1 MWFVYKYV
9 EVNFLS
15 NLIIV
20 ESPAKA
26 KTIEKF
32 LGKGYKVKASVGHVR
47 DLPKSKLGVDIE
59 NNFEPN
65 YITIRGKAGTVNDL
79 KKEAKKSDK
88 VFLATDPDREGEA
101 ISWHLAY
108 LLGLDEDEKNR
119 IEFNEITKDAVRNA
133 IKNPRKIDKNL
144 VDAQQA
150 RRVLDRLV
158 GYKISPILWSK
169 VRKGLSAGRVQSAA
183 TKMICDREEEIEKFV
198 PKEYWSILLDAHNSK
213 RKKIEFELSKYKN
226 KKIEICDKNQSDKI
240 VSDIENKDI
249 LVKTIEK
256 KNRKKSAYRP
266 FITSTLQQ
274 EASAKLGFTTKKT
287 MQIAQQLYEGI
298 NVKGNG
304 TQGLITYMRTDSQR
318 ISTEAQNFAK
328 DAIISKYG
336 KEYYKAYGYKAPGKN
351 VQDAHECIRPSHID
365 LDPQKIEES
374 LNKDQYKLYRLIY
387 NRFLACMMQ
396 DAVYEQQTITGII
409 DDYSFKSTG
418 SKLLFDGFLRVYDY
432 SSSEENILP
441 DVEENELLKVKK
453 INPKQH
459 FTQPPARYN
468 EASLVKALE
477 ELGIGRP
484 STYASIITTIQ
495 DRQYVE
501 KKQKN
506 LYPTELGKVVTKLL
520 EQYFEQIVNLEFTA
534 DIESKLD
541 IIAEGNNQWKEIVS
555 NYYEPIEKNLEVAS
569 KEIEHINMDEATD
582 EVCEKCGSPMVI
594 KHGRFGRFLAC
605 SNYPDCKN
613 AKPIL
618 QKLGI
623 KCPKCGEGD
632 IIVRKSKKGK
642 VFYGCSKY
650 PDCDFVSWD
659 KPTGN
664 KCPDCGSPLVETDKK
679 SKHKEKCSNKE
690 CKYKG

>member
-1 MWFVYKYV
+1 
-9 EVNFLS
+9 LS

-65 YITIRGKAGTVNDL
+65 YITIRGKAGTVNEL

-101 ISWHLAY
+101 ISWHLAF
-108 LLGLDEDEKNR
+108 LLGLDEEEKNR
-119 IEFNEITKDAVRNA
+119 IEFNEITKEAVRNA

-183 TKMICDREEEIEKFV
+183 TKMICDREEEIEKFI
-198 PKEYWSILLDAHNSK
+198 PKEYWSILLETQNSK

-226 KKIEICDKNQSDKI
+226 KKIEINDKEQSDKI
-240 VSDIENKDI
+240 VSEIENKDLLI
-249 LVKTIEK
+249 KSIEK

-298 NVKGNG
+298 SIKGSG

-328 DAIISKYG
+328 DAIVSKYG
-336 KEYYKAYGYKAPGKN
+336 KEYYKAYGYKAAGKN

-365 LDPQKIEES
+365 LDPQKIEDS

-396 DAVYEQQTITGII
+396 DAVYEQQTITGLI
-409 DDYSFKSTG
+409 DDYLFKATG

-459 FTQPPARYN
+459 FTQPPSRYN

-541 IIAEGNNQWKEIVS
+541 IIADGNNQWKEIVS

-582 EVCEKCGSPMVI
+582 EICEKCGSPMVI

-605 SNYPDCKN
+605 SNYPECKN

-618 QKLGI
+618 QKLGM
-623 KCPKCGEGD
+623 KCPKCGDGD

-650 PDCDFVSWD
+650 PECDFVSWD

-664 KCPDCGSPLVETDKK
+664 KCPDCGSPLVEADKK

-690 CKYKG
+690 CKYKV

>member
-1 MWFVYKYV
+1 M
-9 EVNFLS
+9 S

-249 LVKTIEK
+249 LVRTIEK

-555 NYYEPIEKNLEVAS
+555 NYYEPIEKKLEVAS

-605 SNYPDCKN
+605 SNYPECKN

>member
-1 MWFVYKYV
+1 M
-9 EVNFLS
+9 S

-65 YITIRGKAGTVNDL
+65 YITIRGKAGTVNEL

-101 ISWHLAY
+101 ISWHLAF
-108 LLGLDEDEKNR
+108 LLGLDEEEKNR
-119 IEFNEITKDAVRNA
+119 IEFNEITKEAVRNA

-183 TKMICDREEEIEKFV
+183 TKMICDREEEIEKFI
-198 PKEYWSILLDAHNSK
+198 PKEYWSILLETHNSK

-226 KKIEICDKNQSDKI
+226 KKIEINDKEQSDKI
-240 VSDIENKDI
+240 VSEIENKDLLI
-249 LVKTIEK
+249 KSIEK

-298 NVKGNG
+298 SIKGSG

-328 DAIISKYG
+328 DAIVSKYG
-336 KEYYKAYGYKAPGKN
+336 KEYYKAYGYKAAGKN

-365 LDPQKIEES
+365 LDPQKIEDS

-396 DAVYEQQTITGII
+396 DAVYEQQTITGLI
-409 DDYSFKSTG
+409 DDYSFKANG

-541 IIAEGNNQWKEIVS
+541 IIADGNNQWKEIVS

-582 EVCEKCGSPMVI
+582 EICEKCGSPMVI

-605 SNYPDCKN
+605 SNYPECKN

-618 QKLGI
+618 QKLGM
-623 KCPKCGEGD
+623 KCPKCGDGD

-650 PDCDFVSWD
+650 PECDFVSWD

-664 KCPDCGSPLVETDKK
+664 KCPDCGSPLVEADKK

-690 CKYKG
+690 CKYKV

>member
-1 MWFVYKYV
+1 M
-9 EVNFLS
+9 S

-32 LGKGYKVKASVGHVR
+32 LGKEYKVKASVGHVR

-65 YITIRGKAGTVNDL
+65 YITIRGKAGTVNEL

-101 ISWHLAY
+101 ISWHLAF
-108 LLGLDEDEKNR
+108 LLGLDEEEKNR
-119 IEFNEITKDAVRNA
+119 IEFNEITKEAVRNA

-183 TKMICDREEEIEKFV
+183 TKMICDREEEIEKFI
-198 PKEYWSILLDAHNSK
+198 PKEYWSILLETHNSK

-226 KKIEICDKNQSDKI
+226 KKIEINDKEQSDKI
-240 VSDIENKDI
+240 VSEIENKDLLI
-249 LVKTIEK
+249 KSIEK

-298 NVKGNG
+298 SIKGSG

-318 ISTEAQNFAK
+318 ISAEAQNFAK
-328 DAIISKYG
+328 DAIIAKYG
-336 KEYYKAYGYKAPGKN
+336 KEYYKAYGYKAAGKN

-365 LDPQKIEES
+365 LDPQKIEDS

-396 DAVYEQQTITGII
+396 DAVYEQQTITGLI
-409 DDYSFKSTG
+409 DDYSFKANG

-541 IIAEGNNQWKEIVS
+541 IIADGNNQWKEIVS

-582 EVCEKCGSPMVI
+582 EICEKCGSPMVI

-605 SNYPDCKN
+605 SNYPECKN

-618 QKLGI
+618 QKLGM
-623 KCPKCGEGD
+623 KCPKCGDGD

-650 PDCDFVSWD
+650 PECDFVSWD

-664 KCPDCGSPLVETDKK
+664 KCPDCGSPLVEADKK

-690 CKYKG
+690 CKYKV

>member
-1 MWFVYKYV
+1 M
-9 EVNFLS
+9 S

-65 YITIRGKAGTVNDL
+65 YITIRGKAGTVNEL

-101 ISWHLAY
+101 ISWHLAF
-108 LLGLDEDEKNR
+108 LLGLDEEEKNR
-119 IEFNEITKDAVRNA
+119 IEFNEITKEAVRNA

-183 TKMICDREEEIEKFV
+183 TKMICDREEEIEKFI
-198 PKEYWSILLDAHNSK
+198 PKEYWSILLETQNSK

-226 KKIEICDKNQSDKI
+226 KKIEINDKEQSDKI
-240 VSDIENKDI
+240 VSEIENKDLLI
-249 LVKTIEK
+249 KSIEK

-298 NVKGNG
+298 SIKGSG

-328 DAIISKYG
+328 DAIVSKYG
-336 KEYYKAYGYKAPGKN
+336 KEYYKAYGYKAAGKN

-365 LDPQKIEES
+365 LDPQKIEDS

-396 DAVYEQQTITGII
+396 DAVYEQQTITGLI
-409 DDYSFKSTG
+409 DDYLFKATG

-459 FTQPPARYN
+459 FTQPPSRYN

-541 IIAEGNNQWKEIVS
+541 IIADGNNQWKEIVS

-582 EVCEKCGSPMVI
+582 EICEKCGSPMVI

-605 SNYPDCKN
+605 SNYPECKN

-618 QKLGI
+618 QKLGM
-623 KCPKCGEGD
+623 KCPKCGDGD

-650 PDCDFVSWD
+650 PECDFVSWD

-664 KCPDCGSPLVETDKK
+664 KCPDCGSPLVEADKK

-690 CKYKG
+690 CKYKV

>member
-1 MWFVYKYV
+1 M
-9 EVNFLS
+9 S

-65 YITIRGKAGTVNDL
+65 YITIRGKAGTVNEL

-101 ISWHLAY
+101 ISWHLAF
-108 LLGLDEDEKNR
+108 LLGLDEEEKNR
-119 IEFNEITKDAVRNA
+119 IEFNEITKEAVRNA

-183 TKMICDREEEIEKFV
+183 TKMICDREEEIEKFI
-198 PKEYWSILLDAHNSK
+198 PKEYWSILLETQNSK

-226 KKIEICDKNQSDKI
+226 KKIEINDKEQSDKI
-240 VSDIENKDI
+240 VSEIENKDLLI
-249 LVKTIEK
+249 KSIEK

-298 NVKGNG
+298 NIKGSG

-318 ISTEAQNFAK
+318 ISIEAQNFAK
-328 DAIISKYG
+328 DAIVSKYG
-336 KEYYKAYGYKAPGKN
+336 KEYYKAYGYKAAGKN

-365 LDPQKIEES
+365 LDPQKIEDS

-396 DAVYEQQTITGII
+396 DAVYEQQTITGLI
-409 DDYSFKSTG
+409 DDYSFKANG

-541 IIAEGNNQWKEIVS
+541 IIADGNNQWKEIVS

-582 EVCEKCGSPMVI
+582 EICEKCGSPMVI

-605 SNYPDCKN
+605 SNYPECKN

-618 QKLGI
+618 QKLGM
-623 KCPKCGEGD
+623 KCPKCGDGD

-650 PDCDFVSWD
+650 PECDFVSWD

-664 KCPDCGSPLVETDKK
+664 KCPDCGSPLVEADKK

-690 CKYKG
+690 CKYKV

>member
-1 MWFVYKYV
+1 VKL
-9 EVNFLS
+9 LS

-65 YITIRGKAGTVNDL
+65 YITIRGKAGTVNEL

-101 ISWHLAY
+101 ISWHLAF
-108 LLGLDEDEKNR
+108 LLGLDEEEKNR
-119 IEFNEITKDAVRNA
+119 IEFNEITKEAVRNA

-183 TKMICDREEEIEKFV
+183 TKMICDREEEIEKFI
-198 PKEYWSILLDAHNSK
+198 PKEYWSILLETQNSK

-226 KKIEICDKNQSDKI
+226 KKIEINDKEQSDKI
-240 VSDIENKDI
+240 VSEIENKDLLI
-249 LVKTIEK
+249 KSIEK

-298 NVKGNG
+298 SIKGSG

-328 DAIISKYG
+328 DAIVSKYG
-336 KEYYKAYGYKAPGKN
+336 KEYYKAYGYKAAGKN

-365 LDPQKIEES
+365 LDPQKIEDS

-396 DAVYEQQTITGII
+396 DAVYEQQTITGLI
-409 DDYSFKSTG
+409 DDYSFKANG

-541 IIAEGNNQWKEIVS
+541 IIADGNNQWKEIVS

-582 EVCEKCGSPMVI
+582 EICEKCGSPMVI

-605 SNYPDCKN
+605 SNYPECKN

-618 QKLGI
+618 QKLGM
-623 KCPKCGEGD
+623 KCPKCGDGD

-650 PDCDFVSWD
+650 PECDFVSWD

-664 KCPDCGSPLVETDKK
+664 KCPDCGSPLVEADKK

-690 CKYKG
+690 CKYKV

>member
-1 MWFVYKYV
+1 M
-9 EVNFLS
+9 S

-240 VSDIENKDI
+240 VSDIENKAI

-679 SKHKEKCSNKE
+679 SMQ
-690 CKYKG
+690 

>member
-1 MWFVYKYV
+1 MKL
-9 EVNFLS
+9 LS

-65 YITIRGKAGTVNDL
+65 YITIRGKAGTVNEL

-101 ISWHLAY
+101 ISWHLAF
-108 LLGLDEDEKNR
+108 LLGLDEEEKNR
-119 IEFNEITKDAVRNA
+119 IEFNEITKEAVRNA

-183 TKMICDREEEIEKFV
+183 TKMICDREEEIEKFI
-198 PKEYWSILLDAHNSK
+198 PKEYWSILLETQNSK

-226 KKIEICDKNQSDKI
+226 KKIEINDKEQSDKI
-240 VSDIENKDI
+240 VSEIKNKDLLI
-249 LVKTIEK
+249 KSIEK

-298 NVKGNG
+298 SIKGSG

-328 DAIISKYG
+328 DAIVSKYG
-336 KEYYKAYGYKAPGKN
+336 KEYYKAYGYKAAGKN

-365 LDPQKIEES
+365 LDPQKIEDS

-396 DAVYEQQTITGII
+396 DAVYEQQTITGLI
-409 DDYSFKSTG
+409 DDYSFKANG

-541 IIAEGNNQWKEIVS
+541 IIADGNNQWKEIVS

-582 EVCEKCGSPMVI
+582 EICEKCGSPMVI

-605 SNYPDCKN
+605 SNYPECKN

-618 QKLGI
+618 QKLGM
-623 KCPKCGEGD
+623 KCPKCGDGD

-650 PDCDFVSWD
+650 PECDFVSWD

-664 KCPDCGSPLVETDKK
+664 KCPDCGSPLVEADKK

-690 CKYKG
+690 CKYKV

>member
-1 MWFVYKYV
+1 MKL
-9 EVNFLS
+9 LS

-65 YITIRGKAGTVNDL
+65 YITIRGKAGTVNEL

-101 ISWHLAY
+101 ISWHLAF
-108 LLGLDEDEKNR
+108 LLGLDEEEKNR
-119 IEFNEITKDAVRNA
+119 IEFNEITKEAVRNA

-183 TKMICDREEEIEKFV
+183 TKMICDREEEIEKFI
-198 PKEYWSILLDAHNSK
+198 PKEYWSILLETHNSK

-226 KKIEICDKNQSDKI
+226 KKIEINDKEQSDKI
-240 VSDIENKDI
+240 VSEIENKDLLI
-249 LVKTIEK
+249 KSIEK

-298 NVKGNG
+298 SIKGSG

-328 DAIISKYG
+328 DAIIAKYG
-336 KEYYKAYGYKAPGKN
+336 KEYYKAYGYKAAGKN

-365 LDPQKIEES
+365 LDPQKIEDS

-396 DAVYEQQTITGII
+396 DAVYEQQTITGLI
-409 DDYSFKSTG
+409 DDYSFKANG

-541 IIAEGNNQWKEIVS
+541 IIADGNNQWKEIVS

-582 EVCEKCGSPMVI
+582 EICEKCGSPMVI

-605 SNYPDCKN
+605 SNYPECKN

-618 QKLGI
+618 QKLGM
-623 KCPKCGEGD
+623 KCPKCGDGD

-650 PDCDFVSWD
+650 PECDFVSWD

-664 KCPDCGSPLVETDKK
+664 KCPDCGSPLVEADKK

-690 CKYKG
+690 CKYKV

>member
-1 MWFVYKYV
+1 MKL
-9 EVNFLS
+9 LS

-65 YITIRGKAGTVNDL
+65 YITIRGKAGTVNEL

-101 ISWHLAY
+101 ISWHLAF
-108 LLGLDEDEKNR
+108 LLGLDEEEKNR
-119 IEFNEITKDAVRNA
+119 IEFNEITKEAVRNA

-183 TKMICDREEEIEKFV
+183 TKMICDREEEIEKFI
-198 PKEYWSILLDAHNSK
+198 PKEYWSILLETHNSK

-226 KKIEICDKNQSDKI
+226 KKIEINDKEQSDKI
-240 VSDIENKDI
+240 VSEIENKDLLI
-249 LVKTIEK
+249 KSIEK

-298 NVKGNG
+298 SIKGSG

-328 DAIISKYG
+328 DAIIAKYG
-336 KEYYKAYGYKAPGKN
+336 KEYYKAYGYKAAGKN

-365 LDPQKIEES
+365 LDPQKIEDS

-396 DAVYEQQTITGII
+396 DAVYEQQTITGLI
-409 DDYSFKSTG
+409 DDYSFKANG
-418 SKLLFDGFLRVYDY
+418 SKLLFGGFLRVYDY

-541 IIAEGNNQWKEIVS
+541 IIADGNNQWKEIVS

-582 EVCEKCGSPMVI
+582 EICEKCGSPMVI

-605 SNYPDCKN
+605 SKYPECKN

-618 QKLGI
+618 QKLGM
-623 KCPKCGEGD
+623 KCPKCGDGD

-650 PDCDFVSWD
+650 PECDFVSWD

-664 KCPDCGSPLVETDKK
+664 KCPDCGSPLVEADKK

-690 CKYKG
+690 CKYKV

>member
-1 MWFVYKYV
+1 M
-9 EVNFLS
+9 S

-690 CKYKG
+690 CKYKS

>member
-1 MWFVYKYV
+1 M
-9 EVNFLS
+9 S

-226 KKIEICDKNQSDKI
+226 KKIEICDKKQSDKI

-409 DDYSFKSTG
+409 DDYSFKSTV

-605 SNYPDCKN
+605 SNYPECKN

>member
-1 MWFVYKYV
+1 MKL
-9 EVNFLS
+9 LS

-65 YITIRGKAGTVNDL
+65 YITIRGKAGTVNEL

-101 ISWHLAY
+101 ISWHLAF
-108 LLGLDEDEKNR
+108 LLGLDEEEKNR
-119 IEFNEITKDAVRNA
+119 IEFNEITKEAVRNA

-183 TKMICDREEEIEKFV
+183 TKMICDREEEIEKFI
-198 PKEYWSILLDAHNSK
+198 PKEYWSILLETHNSK

-226 KKIEICDKNQSDKI
+226 KKIEINDKEQSDKI
-240 VSDIENKDI
+240 VSEIENKDLLI
-249 LVKTIEK
+249 KSIEK

-298 NVKGNG
+298 SIKGSG

-328 DAIISKYG
+328 DAIVSKYG
-336 KEYYKAYGYKAPGKN
+336 KEYYKAYGYKAAGKN

-365 LDPQKIEES
+365 LDPQKIEDS

-396 DAVYEQQTITGII
+396 DAVYEQQTITGLI
-409 DDYSFKSTG
+409 DDYSFKANG

-541 IIAEGNNQWKEIVS
+541 IIADGNNQWKEIVS

-582 EVCEKCGSPMVI
+582 EICEKCGSPMVI

-605 SNYPDCKN
+605 SNYPECKN

-618 QKLGI
+618 QKLGM
-623 KCPKCGEGD
+623 KCPKCGDGD

-650 PDCDFVSWD
+650 PECDFVSWD

-664 KCPDCGSPLVETDKK
+664 KCPDCGSPLVEADKK

-690 CKYKG
+690 CKYKV

>member
-1 MWFVYKYV
+1 M
-9 EVNFLS
+9 S

-65 YITIRGKAGTVNDL
+65 YITIRGKAGTVNEL

-101 ISWHLAY
+101 ISWHLAF
-108 LLGLDEDEKNR
+108 LLGLDEEEKNR
-119 IEFNEITKDAVRNA
+119 IEFNERTKEAVRNA

-183 TKMICDREEEIEKFV
+183 TKMICDREEEIEKFI
-198 PKEYWSILLDAHNSK
+198 PKEYWSILLETHNSK

-226 KKIEICDKNQSDKI
+226 KKIEINDKEQSDKI
-240 VSDIENKDI
+240 VSEIENKDLLI
-249 LVKTIEK
+249 KSIEK

-298 NVKGNG
+298 SIKGSG

-328 DAIISKYG
+328 DAIIAKYG
-336 KEYYKAYGYKAPGKN
+336 KEYYKAYGYKAAGKN

-365 LDPQKIEES
+365 LDPQKIEDS

-396 DAVYEQQTITGII
+396 DAVYEQQTITGLI
-409 DDYSFKSTG
+409 DDYSFKANG

-541 IIAEGNNQWKEIVS
+541 IIADGNNQWKEIVS

-582 EVCEKCGSPMVI
+582 EICEKCGSPMVI

-605 SNYPDCKN
+605 SNYPECKN

-618 QKLGI
+618 QKLGM
-623 KCPKCGEGD
+623 KCPKCGDGD

-650 PDCDFVSWD
+650 PECDFVSWD

-664 KCPDCGSPLVETDKK
+664 KCPDCGSPLVEADKK

-690 CKYKG
+690 CKYKV

>member
-1 MWFVYKYV
+1 MKL
-9 EVNFLS
+9 LS

-65 YITIRGKAGTVNDL
+65 YITIRGKAGTVNEL

-101 ISWHLAY
+101 ISWHLAF
-108 LLGLDEDEKNR
+108 LLGLDEEEKNR
-119 IEFNEITKDAVRNA
+119 IEFNEITKEAVRNA

-183 TKMICDREEEIEKFV
+183 TKMICDREEEIEKFI
-198 PKEYWSILLDAHNSK
+198 PKEYWSILLETHNSK

-226 KKIEICDKNQSDKI
+226 KKIEINDKEQSDKI
-240 VSDIENKDI
+240 VSEIDNKDLLI
-249 LVKTIEK
+249 KSIEK

-298 NVKGNG
+298 SIKGSG

-318 ISTEAQNFAK
+318 ISVEAQNFAK
-328 DAIISKYG
+328 DAIIAKYG
-336 KEYYKAYGYKAPGKN
+336 KEYYKAYGYKAAGKN

-365 LDPQKIEES
+365 LDPQKIEDS

-396 DAVYEQQTITGII
+396 DAVYEQQTITGLI
-409 DDYSFKSTG
+409 DDYSFKANG

-541 IIAEGNNQWKEIVS
+541 IIADGNNQWKEIVS

-582 EVCEKCGSPMVI
+582 EICEKCGSPMVI

-605 SNYPDCKN
+605 SNYPECKN

-618 QKLGI
+618 QKLGM
-623 KCPKCGEGD
+623 KCPKCGDGD

-650 PDCDFVSWD
+650 PECDFVSWD

-664 KCPDCGSPLVETDKK
+664 KCPDCGSPLVEADKK
-679 SKHKEKCSNKE
+679 TKHKEKCSNKE
-690 CKYKG
+690 CKYKV

>member
-1 MWFVYKYV
+1 M
-9 EVNFLS
+9 S

-65 YITIRGKAGTVNDL
+65 YITIRGKAGTVNEL

-101 ISWHLAY
+101 ISWHLAF
-108 LLGLDEDEKNR
+108 LLGLDEEEKNR
-119 IEFNEITKDAVRNA
+119 IEFNEITKEAVRNA

-183 TKMICDREEEIEKFV
+183 TKMICDREEEIEKFI
-198 PKEYWSILLDAHNSK
+198 PKEYWSILLETQNSK

-226 KKIEICDKNQSDKI
+226 KKIEINDKEQSDKI
-240 VSDIENKDI
+240 VSEIKNKDLLI
-249 LVKTIEK
+249 KSIEK

-298 NVKGNG
+298 SIKGSG

-328 DAIISKYG
+328 DAIVSKYG
-336 KEYYKAYGYKAPGKN
+336 KEYYKAYGYKAAGKN

-365 LDPQKIEES
+365 LDPQKIEDS

-396 DAVYEQQTITGII
+396 DAVYEQQTITGLI
-409 DDYSFKSTG
+409 DDYSFKANG

-541 IIAEGNNQWKEIVS
+541 IIADGNNQWKEIVS

-582 EVCEKCGSPMVI
+582 EICEKCGSPMVI

-605 SNYPDCKN
+605 SNYPECKN

-618 QKLGI
+618 QKLGM
-623 KCPKCGEGD
+623 KCPKCGDGD

-650 PDCDFVSWD
+650 PECDFVSWD

-664 KCPDCGSPLVETDKK
+664 KCPDCGSPLVEADKK

-690 CKYKG
+690 CKYKV

>member
-1 MWFVYKYV
+1 M
-9 EVNFLS
+9 S

-65 YITIRGKAGTVNDL
+65 YIIIRGKAGTVNDL

-240 VSDIENKDI
+240 VSDIENKAI

>member
-1 MWFVYKYV
+1 M
-9 EVNFLS
+9 S

-47 DLPKSKLGVDIE
+47 D
-59 NNFEPN
+59 FEPN
-65 YITIRGKAGTVNDL
+65 YITIRGKAGTVNEL

-101 ISWHLAY
+101 ISWHLAF
-108 LLGLDEDEKNR
+108 LLGLDEEEKNR
-119 IEFNEITKDAVRNA
+119 IEFNEITKEAVRNA

-183 TKMICDREEEIEKFV
+183 TKMICDREEEIEKFI
-198 PKEYWSILLDAHNSK
+198 PKEYWSILLETHNSK

-226 KKIEICDKNQSDKI
+226 KKIEINDKEQSDKI
-240 VSDIENKDI
+240 VSEIENKDLLI
-249 LVKTIEK
+249 KSIEK

-298 NVKGNG
+298 SIKGSG

-328 DAIISKYG
+328 DAIIAKYG
-336 KEYYKAYGYKAPGKN
+336 KEYYKAYGYKAAGKN

-365 LDPQKIEES
+365 LDPQKIEDS

-396 DAVYEQQTITGII
+396 DAVYEQQTITGLI
-409 DDYSFKSTG
+409 DDYSFKANG

-541 IIAEGNNQWKEIVS
+541 IIADGNNQWKEIVS

-582 EVCEKCGSPMVI
+582 EICEKCGSPMVI

-605 SNYPDCKN
+605 SNYPECKN

-618 QKLGI
+618 QKLGM
-623 KCPKCGEGD
+623 KCPKCGDGD

-650 PDCDFVSWD
+650 PECDFVSWD

-664 KCPDCGSPLVETDKK
+664 KCPDCGSPLVEADKK

-690 CKYKG
+690 CKYKV

>member
-1 MWFVYKYV
+1 M
-9 EVNFLS
+9 S

-65 YITIRGKAGTVNDL
+65 YITIRGKAGTVNEL

-101 ISWHLAY
+101 ISWHLAF
-108 LLGLDEDEKNR
+108 LLGLDEEEKNR
-119 IEFNEITKDAVRNA
+119 IEFNEITKEAVRNA

-183 TKMICDREEEIEKFV
+183 TKMICDREEEIEKFI
-198 PKEYWSILLDAHNSK
+198 PKEYWSILLETQNSK

-226 KKIEICDKNQSDKI
+226 KKIEINDKEHSDKI
-240 VSDIENKDI
+240 VSEIENKDLLI
-249 LVKTIEK
+249 KSIEK

-298 NVKGNG
+298 SIKGSG

-328 DAIISKYG
+328 DAIIAKYG
-336 KEYYKAYGYKAPGKN
+336 KEYFKAYGYKAAGKN

-365 LDPQKIEES
+365 MDPQKIEDS

-409 DDYSFKSTG
+409 VDYSFKATG

-541 IIAEGNNQWKEIVS
+541 VIADGNNQWKEIVS

-582 EVCEKCGSPMVI
+582 EICEKCGSPMVI
-594 KHGRFGRFLAC
+594 KHGRFGKFLAC
-605 SNYPDCKN
+605 SNYPECKN

-618 QKLGI
+618 QKLGM
-623 KCPKCGEGD
+623 KCPKCGDGD

-650 PDCDFVSWD
+650 PECDFVSWD

-664 KCPDCGSPLVETDKK
+664 KCPDCGSPLVEADKK

-690 CKYKG
+690 CKYKV

>member
-1 MWFVYKYV
+1 M
-9 EVNFLS
+9 S

-605 SNYPDCKN
+605 SNYPECKN

>member
-1 MWFVYKYV
+1 VKL
-9 EVNFLS
+9 LS

-65 YITIRGKAGTVNDL
+65 YITIRGKAGTVNEL

-101 ISWHLAY
+101 ISWHLAF
-108 LLGLDEDEKNR
+108 LLGLDEEEKNR
-119 IEFNEITKDAVRNA
+119 IEFNEITKEAVRNA

-183 TKMICDREEEIEKFV
+183 TKMICDREEEIEKFI
-198 PKEYWSILLDAHNSK
+198 PKEYWSILLETHNSK

-226 KKIEICDKNQSDKI
+226 KKIEINDKEQSDKI
-240 VSDIENKDI
+240 VSEIENKDLLI
-249 LVKTIEK
+249 KSIEK

-298 NVKGNG
+298 SIKGSG

-328 DAIISKYG
+328 DAIIAKYG
-336 KEYYKAYGYKAPGKN
+336 KEYYKAYGYKAAGKN

-365 LDPQKIEES
+365 LDPQKIEDS

-396 DAVYEQQTITGII
+396 DAVYEQQTITGLI
-409 DDYSFKSTG
+409 DDYSFKANG

-541 IIAEGNNQWKEIVS
+541 IIADGNNQWKEIVS

-582 EVCEKCGSPMVI
+582 EICEKCGSPMVI

-605 SNYPDCKN
+605 SNYPECKN

-618 QKLGI
+618 QKLGM
-623 KCPKCGEGD
+623 KCPKCGDGD

-650 PDCDFVSWD
+650 PECDFVSWD

-664 KCPDCGSPLVETDKK
+664 KCPDCGSPLVEADKK

-690 CKYKG
+690 CKYKV

>member
-1 MWFVYKYV
+1 M
-9 EVNFLS
+9 S

-274 EASAKLGFTTKKT
+274 EASSKLGFTTKKT

>member
-1 MWFVYKYV
+1 M
-9 EVNFLS
+9 S

-249 LVKTIEK
+249 LVKTIER